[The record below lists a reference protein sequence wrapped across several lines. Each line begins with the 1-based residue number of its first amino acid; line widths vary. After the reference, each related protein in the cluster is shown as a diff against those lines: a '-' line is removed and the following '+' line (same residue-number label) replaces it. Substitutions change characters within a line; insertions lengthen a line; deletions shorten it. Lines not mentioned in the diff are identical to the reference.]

1 MKIVFVSN
9 YLSHHQI
16 PFSDAISNMQGVEYS
31 FIAVCAMDNERR
43 AMGWKDIE
51 EPYEIRTY
59 TDCASEKKAKEII
72 YDADVV
78 ILGSAPDSYIIPR
91 LKAGKLTFKYAER
104 FYKQDLSYKNL
115 LHAIAGAWLHHG
127 RFQKYPLYMLCASA
141 YTAGDAAIFHNYIG
155 RTYKWGYFPEAKK
168 YDVTDLMSRTLSVTS
183 AGWKHPQASILW
195 AGRLIGWK
203 HPNASIELAASLKE
217 KGYSFRMS
225 IIGNG
230 AMEAQLRTMIYE
242 KGLSDCVEML
252 GSMSPEEVRLHMEK
266 ADIYLFTS
274 DFNEGWGAVLNE
286 SMNSG
291 CAVVASHAIG
301 SVPFLI
307 KDGEN
312 GLIYENENQKHFEE
326 QVIRLLDDA
335 ELRSRIGKNAYET
348 IVNMWNAKT
357 AAERFILLTQNLVEK
372 NNTDNLFADG
382 PCSKA
387 KIIKNNWYQCN

>member
-16 PFSDAISNMQGVEYS
+16 PFCDAISAIQDMEFFFVS
-31 FIAVCAMDNERR
+31 TDVMSLERR
-43 AMGWKDIE
+43 NFGYRDIE
-51 EPYEIRTY
+51 KTYEIRTY
-59 TDCASEKKAKEII
+59 NNAEALNRAKEII
-72 YDADVV
+72 NDAEVV

-91 LKAGKLTFKYAER
+91 LKAGKLTFKYSER
-104 FYKQDLSYKNL
+104 FYKQGLTYKNL
-115 LHAIAGAWLHHG
+115 PHAVMGAWLHHG

-168 YDVTDLMSRTLSVTS
+168 YDVTDLMSRKLSVTS
-183 AGWKHPQASILW
+183 GWKHPQVSILW

-203 HPNASIELAASLKE
+203 HPDVSIELAASLKE

-230 AMEAQLRTMIYE
+230 EMEQKLRTMIE
-242 KGLSDCVEML
+242 QKDLTDCVEML
-252 GSMSPEEVRLHMEK
+252 GAMSPEEVRSHMEK

-357 AAERFILLTQNLVEK
+357 AAERFILLTQNLIEK
-372 NNTDNLFADG
+372 NNTDNLFVDG

-387 KIIKNNWYQCN
+387 KIIKNNWYQRN

>member
-16 PFSDAISNMQGVEYS
+16 PFCDAISAIQDIEYFFVS
-31 FIAVCAMDNERR
+31 TDVMSLERR
-43 AMGWKDIE
+43 NLGYRDIE
-51 EPYEIRTY
+51 KSYEIRTY
-59 TDCASEKKAKEII
+59 NNAEALNRAKEII
-72 YDADVV
+72 NDADVV

-104 FYKQDLSYKNL
+104 FYKRGLSYKNL

-141 YTAGDAAIFHNYIG
+141 YTAGDAAVFHNYIG
-155 RTYKWGYFPEAKK
+155 RTYKWGYFPEAKE
-168 YDVTDLMSRTLSVTS
+168 YDVDDLMSRKLSVTS
-183 AGWKHPQASILW
+183 GWKHPQVSILW
-195 AGRLIGWK
+195 AGRLIEWK
-203 HPNASIELAASLKE
+203 HPDVSIELAASLKE

-230 AMEAQLRTMIYE
+230 EMEQKLRTMIE
-242 KGLSDCVEML
+242 QKDLTDCVEML
-252 GSMSPEEVRLHMEK
+252 GAMSPEEVRSHMEK

-291 CAVVASHAIG
+291 CAVIASHAIG

-307 KDGEN
+307 QDGEN
-312 GLIYENENQKHFEE
+312 GLIYENGNQQQFEE
-326 QVIRLLDDA
+326 RVESVIKDSEYRKRL
-335 ELRSRIGKNAYET
+335 GVNAYESV
-348 IVNMWNAKT
+348 VNEWSADIAAK
-357 AAERFILLTQNLVEK
+357 RFVALSQSLLKKEPA
-372 NNTDNLFADG
+372 DNLFAKG
-382 PCSKA
+382 PCSRA
-387 KIIKNNWYQCN
+387 VILKNDWYSC

>member
-16 PFSDAISNMQGVEYS
+16 PFCDAISAIQDIEYFFVS
-31 FIAVCAMDNERR
+31 TDVMSLERR
-43 AMGWKDIE
+43 NLGYRDIE
-51 EPYEIRTY
+51 KSYEIRTY
-59 TDCASEKKAKEII
+59 NNAEALNRAKEII
-72 YDADVV
+72 NDADVV

-104 FYKQDLSYKNL
+104 FYKRGLSYKNL

-141 YTAGDAAIFHNYIG
+141 YTAGDAAVFHNYIG
-155 RTYKWGYFPEAKK
+155 RTYKWGYFPEAKE
-168 YDVTDLMSRTLSVTS
+168 YDVDDLMSRKLSVTS
-183 AGWKHPQASILW
+183 GWKHPQVSILW

-203 HPNASIELAASLKE
+203 HPDVSIELAASLKE

-230 AMEAQLRTMIYE
+230 EMEQKLRTMIE
-242 KGLSDCVEML
+242 QKDLTDCVEML
-252 GSMSPEEVRLHMEK
+252 GAMSPEEVRSHMEK

-291 CAVVASHAIG
+291 CAVIASHAIG

-307 KDGEN
+307 QDGEN
-312 GLIYENENQKHFEE
+312 GLIYENGNQQQFEE
-326 QVIRLLDDA
+326 RVESVIKDSEYRKRL
-335 ELRSRIGKNAYET
+335 GVNAYESV
-348 IVNMWNAKT
+348 VNEWSADIAAK
-357 AAERFILLTQNLVEK
+357 RFVALSQSLLKKEPA
-372 NNTDNLFADG
+372 DNLFAKG
-382 PCSKA
+382 PCSRA
-387 KIIKNNWYQCN
+387 VILKNDWYSC